1 MIVSRLRCMPAATK
15 SISSER
21 PVMMPG
27 RISGSS
33 TRRRKAEQQRDG
45 HGGGGHHQAVAYR
58 SQQRIV
64 VEQHGIPAQ
73 GPAVRRKSADAFAV
87 EGVNTEHRDGE
98 IQEREDQH
106 GVEAE
111 PGGAFHRKLQRFS
124 RRSVVVSSNTTKI
137 NMHNEMA
144 APSGQSYAAPNRLTT
159 TFEIIMPLGPP
170 SSSGA
175 RKSPRLST
183 KAKVAPAST
192 PGNARGRITVRK
204 MRKPDAPRSAEA
216 STRLRGICSSDA

>member
-1 MIVSRLRCMPAATK
+1 RQRGGK
-15 SISSER
+15 SQQQGDDH
-21 PVMMPG
+21 G
-27 RISGSS
+27 R
-33 TRRRKAEQQRDG
+33 R
-45 HGGGGHHQAVAYR
+45 GHHQAVAHR
-58 SQQRIV
+58 GQQCFVI
-64 VEQHGIPAQ
+64 EKHGVPAQ
-73 GPAVRRKSADAFAV
+73 GPAVRRKSAHAFAV
-87 EGVNTEHRDGE
+87 EGIDAEHGDGE
-98 IQEREDQH
+98 IQEREDQY

-111 PGGAFHRKLQRFS
+111 PRGAFHRKLQRFS
-124 RRSVVVSSNTTKI
+124 GRSVVISSSTTKI
-137 NMHNEMA
+137 SMQSEIA

-159 TFEIIMPLGPP
+159 TLEIMMPPGPP

-216 STRLRGICSSDA
+216 STRLRGMCSSDAYIGRNAKGV